1 MSKTEEILERL
12 KGLQP
17 MIDNPDALTD
27 RIMSNLPDQKLLSE
41 KDDEVVPPGAVKFD
55 FSLHWVAAAAAI
67 LLILGVGLTLF
78 PGSQPDPQNV
88 MLAEELAS
96 MRKDSSKSV
105 LSMSVRALQYAQEC
119 SLLCKHETAMEG
131 DRETDA
137 PATIQTKVVNKQP
150 TTHQRP
156 QEKPVYQSK
165 ALSNVPIH
173 YASLVNKS
181 DSNYQDPARVDEFIA
196 KMANYHKVKAVPL
209 TNTTGEKGKRI
220 VNTAYVFPD
229 KQELDLFGRLLQV
242 ACWYDK
248 QTPGYQLNFSQKQ
261 FVFCLKDTRKDKKYL
276 WIAERIGGER
286 ILLYCTHSP
295 IAAKVSSDSF
305 QNYRAQLVHTNMNT
319 IPF

>member
-1 MSKTEEILERL
+1 MSKADEILERL
-12 KGLQP
+12 KGQQP

-27 RIMSNLPDQKLLSE
+27 RIMSDLPKQKSLSD
-41 KDDEVVPPGAVKFD
+41 KDEEVVPPGAVKLD

-67 LLILGVGLTLF
+67 LLILGIGLTLF
-78 PGSQPDPQNV
+78 PDSQPAPQDM

-96 MRKDSSKSV
+96 LRKDSSKSV
-105 LSMSVRALQYAQEC
+105 LNMSVRALHYAQEC
-119 SLLCKHETAMEG
+119 SLLYKQETPMESNKMA
-131 DRETDA
+131 DA
-137 PATIQTKVVNKQP
+137 SAVIHTEVVNNKQAI
-150 TTHQRP
+150 HQRP
-156 QEKPVYQSK
+156 QEKTVNQPK
-165 ALSNVPIH
+165 AMSNVPIH
-173 YASLVNKS
+173 YASLVNKA

-209 TNTTGEKGKRI
+209 ACTTGERGKRI

-248 QTPGYQLNFSQKQ
+248 KTPGYQLNFSQKQ
-261 FVFCLKDTRKDKKYL
+261 FVFCLKDTHKDKKYL

-295 IAAKVSSDSF
+295 IDAKVSSDCF

>member
-12 KGLQP
+12 MGLQP

-131 DRETDA
+131 DKSSKQTTDYPSA
-137 PATIQTKVVNKQP
+137 SPGKT
-150 TTHQRP
+150 
-156 QEKPVYQSK
+156 S
-165 ALSNVPIH
+165 LSIK
-173 YASLVNKS
+173 SLV
-181 DSNYQDPARVDEFIA
+181 
-196 KMANYHKVKAVPL
+196 
-209 TNTTGEKGKRI
+209 
-220 VNTAYVFPD
+220 
-229 KQELDLFGRLLQV
+229 
-242 ACWYDK
+242 
-248 QTPGYQLNFSQKQ
+248 
-261 FVFCLKDTRKDKKYL
+261 
-276 WIAERIGGER
+276 
-286 ILLYCTHSP
+286 
-295 IAAKVSSDSF
+295 
-305 QNYRAQLVHTNMNT
+305 
-319 IPF
+319 